1 MNARRACRN
10 ALPVISMPRTHNGN
24 FIFCKF
30 ILFIIYMNRPRYHS
44 QLRVFR
50 YYIFP
55 ERDRERGLQAPRVLF
70 TSSSEPNRHALWQM
84 TFFSMLFFHAKTLWK
99 NATHHCVM
107 LNERMAFSLF
117 FRVLF
122 SRWWWAGC
130 QLGGRPFFGHGKRKE
145 LHYTHEGRA

>member
-50 YYIFP
+50 YCIFP
-55 ERDRERGLQAPRVLF
+55 ERDRERGLQAPRVLY
-70 TSSSEPNRHALWQM
+70 TSSSESNRHALWQM
-84 TFFSMLFFHAKTLWK
+84 TFFSMLFSRQDTLEECHTPLC
-99 NATHHCVM
+99 NV
-107 LNERMAFSLF
+107 ERTNGIFSF